1 MPLQKKKLKLSIG
14 TKLTAVC
21 FLFMLFPALLLF
33 IGLLNNWQK
42 SAIEER
48 SSKMERSLYT
58 VESSVEQAS
67 DLCNLSTQVF
77 LNTRSLSDYLQKLSD
92 KEEISSE
99 ETLRFY
105 REDILSLEKI
115 LVGNPYLYTIRVYS
129 SESGITEMIPILFS
143 VDRLTNIPFDIK
155 DLDEKS
161 WCIDYPEK
169 IFVNSSAEHIMS
181 LITAIKGKDGE
192 IIGILEVGVEMD
204 KIMTDLFVS
213 DTYYGTDS
221 ETAFLILDDGSRYG
235 SFNSYEVNSEYII
248 ENTNSKDPTIQ
259 VVDSTQGEY
268 LVGCVHLD
276 KLGGTYYMMGSLAD
290 INQAIFTR
298 QILLVLILGII
309 SLFGV
314 YVINR
319 VIKNILKQL
328 YLIHDGVR
336 SFSEG
341 NFDAAISV
349 CADDEIGV
357 FASQVN
363 DLLENIRVLVK
374 SNMERELLVKNT
386 EIKALQNQINAH
398 FIYNVLE
405 TIKMMAEID
414 ERYEIADAV
423 TSLAKLLR
431 YSMKWNR
438 RTVALFE
445 EIEYI
450 NNYIALMSLR
460 YDHQIILSLD
470 IPDELMSIEI
480 PKISL
485 QPVIENSVVHGH
497 YYEEKDCLI
506 NLKVTQKGE
515 DCYIEIT
522 DNGSG
527 LNNEQILRLR
537 RQISGCEE
545 TRSSSGNGIG
555 LHNVQDRLHMMFG
568 ENYGISVSSKLG
580 EGTTICIKVPR
591 KYKGDEV
598 S

>member
-1 MPLQKKKLKLSIG
+1 MTLQKKKLKLSIG

-129 SESGITEMIPILFS
+129 SESGITEMMPILFS
-143 VDRLTNIPFDIK
+143 VDRLKNIPFDIK

-169 IFVNSSAEHIMS
+169 IFANSKAEHIMS

-213 DTYYGTDS
+213 DTTYYGIDS
-221 ETAFLILDDGSRYG
+221 ETAFLMLDDGSRYG
-235 SFNSYEVNSEYII
+235 SFNSYEVSDEYII
-248 ENTNSKDPTIQ
+248 ETVNSKDPTIQ
-259 VVDSTQGEY
+259 VVDSIQGEY
-268 LVGCVHLD
+268 LIGCVRLD
-276 KLGGTYYMMGSLAD
+276 KLGGTYYIMDSLSD

-363 DLLENIRVLVK
+363 DLLENIRILVK

-460 YDHQIILSLD
+460 YEHKIILKLD

-497 YYEEKDCLI
+497 YYEEKDCII
-506 NLKVTQKGE
+506 NLKVSQKGK

-591 KYKGDEV
+591 KYKGDE
-598 S
+598 